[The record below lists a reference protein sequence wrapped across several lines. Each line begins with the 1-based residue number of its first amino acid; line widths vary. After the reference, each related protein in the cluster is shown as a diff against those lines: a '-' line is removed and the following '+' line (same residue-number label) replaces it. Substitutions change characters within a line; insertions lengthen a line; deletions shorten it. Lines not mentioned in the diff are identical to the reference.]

1 VFAAVFNG
9 VIAVPLIWYL
19 NRIASDRRV
28 MGDARS
34 GWLSRTT
41 LMITFIGMAGAV
53 VAMAISY
60 VKG

>member
-1 VFAAVFNG
+1 
-9 VIAVPLIWYL
+9 
-19 NRIASDRRV
+19 

-60 VKG
+60 IKG